1 MKYLL
6 KLFTLLIF
14 TSFTKNSFAQ
24 YSKRESNEIIKV
36 LNSLSSKDP
45 KINVI
50 FNFRNDTLLLPRN
63 FSTYNYYYD
72 FLIST
77 EDSSHSF
84 AKNSFFTEKEK
95 NQFKNKLLF
104 DTTNNLTKI
113 DKNSKIKI
121 YSNAVKKYRELGVNE
136 IAKPMFFRNF
146 TLCLIISYRD
156 QGLVS
161 FILKK
166 SKNKWRFYQE
176 YACFVN

>member
-1 MKYLL
+1 MIS
-6 KLFTLLIF
+6 IF
-14 TSFTKNSFAQ
+14 SFTQNLNKD
-24 YSKRESNEIIKV
+24 KREIKEIIKV

-45 KINVI
+45 KLNVI

-77 EDSSHSF
+77 EDSSHLF
-84 AKNSFFTEKEK
+84 AKNSFLTEKEK
-95 NQFKNKLLF
+95 NEFKNKLLF

-121 YSNAVKKYRELGVNE
+121 YSKAVKKYKELGVNE

-161 FILKK
+161 FFLKK
-166 SKNKWRFYQE
+166 SKNKWKFYQE
-176 YACFVN
+176 YACFIN

>member
-6 KLFTLLIF
+6 KLFTILIF
-14 TSFTKNSFAQ
+14 TIFTKNSFAQ
-24 YSKRESNEIIKV
+24 YSKRESKEIIKV

-161 FILKK
+161 FFLKK
-166 SKNKWRFYQE
+166 SKNKWKFYQE